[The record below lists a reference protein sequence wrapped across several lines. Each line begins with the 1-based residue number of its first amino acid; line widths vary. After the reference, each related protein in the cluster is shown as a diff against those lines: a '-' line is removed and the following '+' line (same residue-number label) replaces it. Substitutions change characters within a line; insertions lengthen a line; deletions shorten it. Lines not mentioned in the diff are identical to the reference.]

1 MKLYRTLGVRLAMAG
16 LSFLL
21 CYCNG
26 GNDPLPIRFIESTFE
41 SDLEEWSGDFAYT
54 KTGTDALV
62 KFKITQAPLPETLK
76 SELHGL
82 KLEGHNS
89 GDSIFLFIKKKI
101 TGLDPAKTY
110 KVAYQ
115 INLAT
120 NFPDTL
126 AGAGRI
132 IYLKA
137 GASTTEPTSI
147 TGTGISTVSIQN
159 GALAKSGT
167 QMRLLG
173 NVANGLDSTYYKP
186 ITRSNANVA
195 VPVTP
200 DVDGNIWLCVG
211 INTTFKG
218 DMALFFDRIYAAI
231 GEKTV
236 VK

>member
-1 MKLYRTLGVRLAMAG
+1 MKLCRTFGARLAIAG
-16 LSFLL
+16 LSVFL
-21 CYCNG
+21 CYCSG
-26 GNDPLPIRFIESTFE
+26 GKDPLPIRFIESTFE
-41 SDLEEWSGDFAYT
+41 SGLEEWSGDFAYV
-54 KTGTDALV
+54 KPGSNASV
-62 KFKITQAPLPETLK
+62 KFSVVQAPLPETLK

-82 KLEGHNS
+82 KLEGTNS
-89 GDSIFLFIKKKI
+89 GDSIFLFIKKKV

-115 INLAT
+115 IDLAT
-120 NFPDTL
+120 HFPDTL

-137 GASTTEPTSI
+137 GASGTEPKSI
-147 TGTGISTVSIQN
+147 AGPDISTVSIQN
-159 GALAKSGT
+159 GALAKSGP

-173 NVANGLDSTYYKP
+173 NVANRLDSTYYRP
-186 ITRSNANVA
+186 IIRKNANVA

-200 DVDGNIWLCVG
+200 DVNGDIWLCVG

-218 DMALFFDRIYAAI
+218 NMALFFDRIYAAV